1 VGAAIKRDSVPER
14 ALLRARAE
22 DVIALSAAVE
32 AEIVEVFS
40 RPKFIGSMTGTRRD
54 HVLGLIRDAAAR
66 FEPTVRVTDCR
77 DAKDNKYL
85 ELALAASARES
96 VRNAGPAPRLST
108 RHARVRPSAGLF
120 RSRFDDR
127 PFRCLAPVMRLRM
140 QRMGFRCIVFAR
152 NWF

>member
-1 VGAAIKRDSVPER
+1 VGATIKRDSVPER

-54 HVLGLIRDAAAR
+54 HVLGLIRDAAVH

-77 DAKDNKYL
+77 DVKDNKYL
-85 ELALAASARES
+85 ELALAASATVIVASDQDLLVLHPWRG
-96 VRNAGPAPRLST
+96 VRIIRPA
-108 RHARVRPSAGLF
+108 VY
-120 RSRFDDR
+120 
-127 PFRCLAPVMRLRM
+127 LA
-140 QRMGFRCIVFAR
+140 A
-152 NWF
+152 